1 MIKIKSYK
9 SINKAFAFTLFYKHS
24 PEIKTELQLEEI
36 PEVETP
42 VSHEVTVN
50 YINKVDVDGNN
61 VRYRTICENDDYAI
75 FDVTISLDDILS
87 NENFAEQTLWGVD
100 TTFSNENEKRADK
113 TATQVVPAANLVSI
127 FAKTLNDKSKAIFS
141 PVVGVGVP
149 FGIFVPFTGA
159 TIDDCTIVIADVTD
173 NSVQDGI
180 TITNTND
187 CPVPVVNVPNAD
199 FYTQLLAGI
208 TVTPS
213 TTTPVAG
220 DDITLTVT
228 CSDTDVHSIYV
239 EPRSGIVNKTKVNL
253 TNGVGSLIVK
263 TGDLVSGDDVEIK
276 FGYKYYTGATKYLV
290 TLA

>member
-1 MIKIKSYK
+1 MIKIKSFK
-9 SINKAFAFTLFYKHS
+9 NINQAFAFMIFSKHS
-24 PEIKTELQLEEI
+24 PDIKTELQLEEI

-42 VSHEVTVN
+42 VSNQVTVN
-50 YINKVDVDGNN
+50 YINKIDVDGNN
-61 VRYRTICENDDYAI
+61 VRYRMICEADEYAI
-75 FDVTISLDDILS
+75 YDFTVSLDDIL
-87 NENFAEQTLWGVD
+87 NNQNFGEQTIWGID
-100 TTFSNENEKRADK
+100 TSFSNENEKRTDK
-113 TATQVVPAANLVSI
+113 ANTQEVPASNLVSI
-127 FAKTLNDKSKAIFS
+127 FAKTLNDKSRALFS
-141 PVVGVGVP
+141 PSSGVGVS

-159 TIDDCTIVIADVTD
+159 TIDDCTIVISDMPD

-187 CPVPVVNVPNAD
+187 GPVPVVSVARD
-199 FYTQLLAGI
+199 VFIEQLVAGI
-208 TVTPS
+208 QVTPS
-213 TTTPVAG
+213 TTAPSAG

-228 CSDTDVHSIYV
+228 CSDPEVHSIYV

-276 FGYKYYTGATKYLV
+276 FGYKYYTGVTKYLV